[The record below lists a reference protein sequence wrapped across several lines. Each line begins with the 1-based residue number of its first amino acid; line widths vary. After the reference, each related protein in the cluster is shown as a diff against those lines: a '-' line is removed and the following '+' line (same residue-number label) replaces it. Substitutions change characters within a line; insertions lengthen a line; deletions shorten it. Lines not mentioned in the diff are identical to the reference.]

1 MCQYENDLP
10 AEKAAEKKGAWLQ
23 KENEDEE
30 RKKCAEEKTQKR
42 QKGSVSIETADV
54 VFLY

>member
-10 AEKAAEKKGAWLQ
+10 AEEAAEKKRTRLQ